1 MEGMP
6 LFRRALEQF
15 TVEQLIFLMN
25 NLINKHF
32 FFFILKIAYKRG
44 QFTMLFCFIDL
55 L

>member
-1 MEGMP
+1 MEEMP

-32 FFFILKIAYKRG
+32 FFILKIAYKRG
-44 QFTMLFCFIDL
+44 QFTMLFCFIDPL
-55 L
+55 